1 MVAST
6 VEVFNNLW
14 TLFSSLGILVGVV
27 VISYMVYQIVRNR
40 ARPGK
45 PDPEDAPKPGEV
57 PKEQGKAGKLL
68 ISVVLSAA
76 VVITLISMT
85 FISLDILDRP
95 PQEALEIKVVAFQW
109 GWRAYYPNG
118 YEAVGEIR
126 IPKGVPVKFYVTSS
140 DVFHN
145 MGIIDLRLKVDAIP
159 GKINIGWTR
168 VDRVGEYIIRCYEL
182 CGDGHGVMT
191 GRLVV
196 MEPEEFEEWYSTLQV
211 S

>member
-6 VEVFNNLW
+6 VEVFNSLW

-27 VISYMVYQIVRNR
+27 VISYMVYQVVRNR
-40 ARPGK
+40 ARPDR
-45 PDPEDAPKPGEV
+45 PDPEDAPKPGEI

-68 ISVVLSAA
+68 ISVILSAA
-76 VVITLISMT
+76 IVITLISMT

-95 PQEALEIKVVAFQW
+95 PQDALEIKIVAFQW

>member
-6 VEVFNNLW
+6 VEIFNTLW

-27 VISYMVYQIVRNR
+27 VISYLGYQVYRNR
-40 ARPGK
+40 ARPDR
-45 PDPEDAPKPGEV
+45 PEPEDAPQPGEA
-57 PKEQGKAGKLL
+57 PKEQARAGKLL
-68 ISVVLSAA
+68 LSVILSAA
-76 VVITLISMT
+76 IVITLISMT
-85 FISLDILDRP
+85 FISLDVLDNP
-95 PQEALEIKVVAFQW
+95 PQEAFEVKVVAFQW
-109 GWRAYYPNG
+109 GWRFYYPNG
-118 YEAVGEIR
+118 YEAVGELR
-126 IPKGVPVKFYVTSS
+126 IPRGVPIKFYVTSS

-145 MGIIDLRLKVDAIP
+145 MGIIELRLKVDAIP

-196 MEPEEFEEWYSTLQV
+196 MEPEEFNEWYSSLQV

>member
-1 MVAST
+1 VAST